1 MDVLDRLRVS
11 ASPAIATVNGTSMV
25 FLGAWNGNFYAL
37 NAVTGK
43 KIWSFTVDLVPPCK
57 TNSCRIASSAAV
69 DTANN
74 PALVVMTVAR
84 RHQAVAKYKLGQ
96 RAGYKWS
103 AC

>member
-57 TNSCRIASSAAV
+57 TNSCRIASLSRLSWKWRERSSVKIAER
-69 DTANN
+69 T
-74 PALVVMTVAR
+74 
-84 RHQAVAKYKLGQ
+84 YEE
-96 RAGYKWS
+96 RA
-103 AC
+103 